1 MLEQQPQP
9 KKTLPWREAA
19 VVVGSITMSAAAI
32 YFCIQQ
38 RVMWVLT
45 PLPALLGIVY
55 HLINL
60 APRYDNRRALFDS
73 YKRFVERFELNWS
86 GARDAADLP
95 RVSEDLSEDPASHQ
109 PKLSSTLWG
118 AAVLTAI
125 FSIPAAVGGGGLDLR
140 PINEAGRGLVYA
152 GLGVYAWVLIM
163 MVGRINSGGMSA
175 RFMITASIRSAV
187 AMVLGY
193 AIGATG
199 LIKSDFLAGNAVYFL
214 TGLFYPMALDYLKDT
229 AMKVFH
235 RKEPVTK
242 ALPLQM
248 VDGVDD
254 VVADVLTELGVWEV
268 QHLATSDAGTL
279 TVRSLFSFGRVTDWI
294 DQAILI
300 TYVREKVVD
309 LRALGIR
316 GATDIVSL
324 MKSTRSENAARRQ
337 EAANTLAKM
346 ASVMGVEPHVVEMMT
361 TTLDE
366 DYQVNLLADL
376 SQHEYD
382 HEGPKSVPAK
392 PMVEAGSP
400 MLSARG
406 DDKSYISPAIVR
418 QTVLDWVERELREEA
433 AARAADFRAQNP
445 DTPTPPAEF
454 LAASYTEAVDAALK
468 RALAGMRPTPGAQMR
483 NVYDSAFM
491 GELG

>member
-1 MLEQQPQP
+1 MDQP
-9 KKTLPWREAA
+9 KKTLPWREVA
-19 VVVGSITMSAAAI
+19 VVIASIAMSAAAI
-32 YFCIQQ
+32 YFCVRQQ
-38 RVMWVLT
+38 VMWVLT

-55 HLINL
+55 HLVNL

-86 GARDAADLP
+86 GALSVDDLP
-95 RVSEDLSEDPASHQ
+95 RVSEDLAEDPSLHQ
-109 PKLSSTLWG
+109 PKLSATLWG
-118 AAVLTAI
+118 AAVLTAV
-125 FSIPAAVGGGGLDLR
+125 FSIPAAVGGGGLDMTKNLSD
-140 PINEAGRGLVYA
+140 AGRGLVYA

-193 AIGATG
+193 AVGATG

-214 TGLFYPMALDYLKDT
+214 TGLFYPMALDYLKAT
-229 AMKVFH
+229 ARKVFH
-235 RKEPVTK
+235 QKEPVTK
-242 ALPLQM
+242 SLPLEM

-268 QHLATSDAGTL
+268 QHLATADPGIL
-279 TVRSLFSFGRVTDWI
+279 TVRSLFSFSRVTDWI

-300 TYVREKVVD
+300 VYVREKIVD

-324 MKSTRSENAARRQ
+324 MKSARSSDAAKRQ
-337 EAANTLAKM
+337 EAANTLTKM
-346 ASVMGVEPHVVEMMT
+346 AAALGVEQHVVDVMAGT
-361 TTLDE
+361 IVD
-366 DYQVNLLADL
+366 DYKVNLLADL
-376 SQHEYD
+376 SQHEYE
-382 HEGPKSVPAK
+382 HEGTPSAPEAK
-392 PMVEAGSP
+392 TMVEAGSP

-406 DDKSYISPAIVR
+406 DDKSYISPALVR
-418 QTVLDWVERELREEA
+418 QTIVDWVNRGLQEEA
-433 AARAADFRAQNP
+433 AARAAEFRAQNP
-445 DTPTPPAEF
+445 DTPAPTADQ
-454 LAASYTEAVDAALK
+454 LTAGYNEAVEAALK
-468 RALAGMRPTPGAQMR
+468 RALSGMRPTPGAQMR
-483 NVYDSAFM
+483 NVYESAFM

>member
-1 MLEQQPQP
+1 MDQPP
-9 KKTLPWREAA
+9 TKKTLPWREAA
-19 VVVGSITMSAAAI
+19 VVIGSIAGTAVAI

-86 GARDAADLP
+86 GARDVADLP

-125 FSIPAAVGGGGLDLR
+125 FSIPAAVGGGGLDLK

-229 AMKVFH
+229 ARKVFH
-235 RKEPVTK
+235 QKEPVTRS
-242 ALPLQM
+242 LPLEM

-279 TVRSLFSFGRVTDWI
+279 TVRSLFAFGRVTDWI

-300 TYVREKVVD
+300 VYVREKIAD
-309 LRALGIR
+309 LRAIGIR
-316 GATDIVSL
+316 GATDVVSL
-324 MKSTRSENAARRQ
+324 VNAARSGDASKRQ
-337 EAANTLAKM
+337 EAANTMTKM
-346 ASVMGVEPHVVEMMT
+346 ASVLGVEQNVVDVLT
-361 TTLDE
+361 STIAD

-376 SQHEYD
+376 SQHEYE
-382 HEGPKSVPAK
+382 HEGPKTEAK

-418 QTVLDWVERELREEA
+418 QTVLDWVQRELREEA

-445 DTPTPPAEF
+445 DTPTPTADQ
-454 LAASYTEAVDAALK
+454 LTASYTEAVDAALK
-468 RALAGMRPTPGAQMR
+468 RALAGMRPTPGTAMR

-491 GELG
+491 EELG